1 MNTELLLRRV
11 SQENNGLFFIGKA
24 FTTKE
29 ESPYPEEL
37 LKFDDG
43 CFVAP
48 LSSPA
53 DYSEDCL
60 YEYVPS
66 KEYTDIRSVVFY
78 AYPDFVIYFVSFAE
92 PNDTPDMT
100 PRPELEDDIHPAS
113 RWAARTMYEL
123 LKNMREWSF
132 IREPFFESPYAPMA
146 GISQL
151 FFEKADAP
159 VNILAEID
167 SWPDMHAAKYLKG
180 DPLAYRR
187 PSSFPTPSREMQQ
200 WLLSLQ
206 RKWSLEAARP
216 VIEDEE

>member
-11 SQENNGLFFIGKA
+11 SPDNNGLFFIGKA
-24 FTTKE
+24 FKIE
-29 ESPYPEEL
+29 DAAPYPEDL
-37 LKFDDG
+37 LGFEWEH
-43 CFVAP
+43 FVAP
-48 LSSPA
+48 LTNPA

-60 YEYVPS
+60 YEYVPN
-66 KEYTDIRSVVFY
+66 KEYMSIRSGIFY
-78 AYPDFVIYFVSFAE
+78 AYPDFMIYFVSFAE

-100 PRPELEDDIHPAS
+100 LRPELEDDIHPAS

-159 VNILAEID
+159 LNILAEID
-167 SWPDMHAAKYLKG
+167 SWPDMHAARYLKG

-187 PSSFPTPSREMQQ
+187 PSSFPAPSREMRQ

-206 RKWSLEAARP
+206 KRWSLQAARP

>member
-11 SQENNGLFFIGKA
+11 SPENKGLFFIGKA
-24 FTTKE
+24 FKTE
-29 ESPYPEEL
+29 DASPYPEDL
-37 LKFDDG
+37 LSFEWG
-43 CFVAP
+43 HFVAP
-48 LSSPA
+48 LTVPA

-66 KEYTDIRSVVFY
+66 KEYMGIRSGIFY
-78 AYPDFVIYFVSFAE
+78 AYPDFMIYFVVFAE
-92 PNDTPDMT
+92 PNDSPDMT
-100 PRPELEDDIHPAS
+100 LRPELEDDIHPAS

-187 PSSFPTPSREMQQ
+187 PSSFPAPSREMQQ
-200 WLLSLQ
+200 WLFSLQ
-206 RKWSLEAARP
+206 RKWSLQSTRP